1 MDGAWDDDDACSA
14 PGSDDY
20 LGGCRRADGAGR
32 AVSRQNRCAGGALA
46 REMRLLLLVD
56 GAGQPPPPGRNNAR
70 LCYMTLL

>member
-1 MDGAWDDDDACSA
+1 
-14 PGSDDY
+14 
-20 LGGCRRADGAGR
+20 R
-32 AVSRQNRCAGGALA
+32 AGGALA